1 MAMSLIIDARRGRFR
16 SFPHL
21 SCQSLRVAKVNPR
34 KRQSHRPPFLESGWR
49 KSTLLDRVTMHN
61 AVVERCV
68 WSDYLS
74 RSMDPARRRD
84 EKHRRG
90 AIALSDSDSGETTE
104 LSSRP
109 KSRGSKGD
117 HWRD

>member
-1 MAMSLIIDARRGRFR
+1 MS
-16 SFPHL
+16 
-21 SCQSLRVAKVNPR
+21 Q
-34 KRQSHRPPFLESGWR
+34 
-49 KSTLLDRVTMHN
+49 DRLTMHN
-61 AVVERCV
+61 GEVLRCV

-117 HWRD
+117 QKRGYRDQAPRVES